1 LSGEAAE
8 RSFDVEVSVLVKISA
23 PLACVSAAILLLG
36 GCFRGGGSDASSSQ
50 ATNALTPS
58 ASTASTTTAATPTG
72 SRSTEPV
79 TVTGLANVPT
89 AAETVGTDVL
99 PKSAPPWKKELSVC
113 QTRSF
118 WVVYDREIPAILV
131 LRGDQV
137 LAWAGLYRRDVSD
150 QCGDVP
156 RKPPT
161 STSNEPPPEGIYD
174 SVRLRCTAPGRIQ
187 IDAHAIEMSGS
198 VYGSQIYV
206 TVAGTTEWLISAVA
220 VENVEGRRVYANDEY
235 CARS

>member
-1 LSGEAAE
+1 
-8 RSFDVEVSVLVKISA
+8 
-23 PLACVSAAILLLG
+23 
-36 GCFRGGGSDASSSQ
+36 
-50 ATNALTPS
+50 
-58 ASTASTTTAATPTG
+58 
-72 SRSTEPV
+72 
-79 TVTGLANVPT
+79 
-89 AAETVGTDVL
+89 
-99 PKSAPPWKKELSVC
+99 
-113 QTRSF
+113 
-118 WVVYDREIPAILV
+118 
-131 LRGDQV
+131 
-137 LAWAGLYRRDVSD
+137 
-150 QCGDVP
+150 VP

-206 TVAGTTEWLISAVA
+206 TVAGTIEWLISAVA